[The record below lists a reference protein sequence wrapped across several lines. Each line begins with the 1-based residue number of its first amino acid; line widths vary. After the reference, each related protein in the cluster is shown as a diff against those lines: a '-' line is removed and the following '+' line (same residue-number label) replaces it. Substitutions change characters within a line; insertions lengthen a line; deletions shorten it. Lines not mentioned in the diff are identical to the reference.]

1 MKALMVAT
9 AVMILVSGA
18 WAEIVPPSDI
28 TVTAVGSEWH
38 EFGPVEAVIDGAGLD
53 VASNHTAAVMTDA
66 WGAGGNPSIVP
77 GNGINDG
84 NSCMNYAM
92 FTFGKSYLLDGLN
105 IWNLGDW
112 MGGAPAGLH
121 LGTKYVV
128 IEYSTAA
135 NPSTIAD
142 WTDWYRG
149 DFDEQASDVD
159 PFPAT
164 QVLDLPDVRA
174 RHVALSI
181 ITDWGYGGG
190 GVYQGL
196 AELQFNTIEVSLPG
210 EIVDP
215 GNITVSAVGSE
226 WWEFG
231 PVEHV
236 INGVGLNVGGEH
248 DDDMKSAWGAGNY
261 PWVTNLVDGINEGNG
276 CMNYAVFTFDRA
288 YPLAGLKMWNLG
300 GWMGGPGGQH
310 LGTKSVVIE
319 YSTVAD
325 PGTPAD
331 WSDWFIGN
339 FAEQAST
346 PVPYPVTEALDLP
359 DITARH
365 VALSIVSEWD
375 YAGGP
380 HVYVGLAELQFV
392 LPYSGGTCLVAR

>member
-38 EFGPVEAVIDGAGLD
+38 EFGPVEAVIDGTGLD

-128 IEYSTAA
+128 VEYSTVA
-135 NPSTIAD
+135 NPSTPAD

-174 RHVALSI
+174 KHVALSQI
-181 ITDWGYGGG
+181 VSWGYGGG
-190 GVYQGL
+190 SVYVGL
-196 AELQFNTIEVSLPG
+196 AELQFNTIEVTLHGP
-210 EIVDP
+210 IVDP
-215 GNITVSAVGSE
+215 GNITVTAVGSE
-226 WWEFG
+226 WHEFG
-231 PVEHV
+231 PVERV
-236 INGVGLNVGGEH
+236 IDSVGLNVSGEH
-248 DDDMKSAWGAGNY
+248 DDDMKSAWGGGAY
-261 PWVTNLVDGINEGNG
+261 PWVTPGNGINEGNG
-276 CMNYAVFTFDRA
+276 CMNYAVFTFDQA
-288 YPLAGLKMWNLG
+288 YPLAGLRLWNLG
-300 GWMGGPGGQH
+300 GWMGSANH
-310 LGTKSVVIE
+310 LGSKSVVVE
-319 YSTVAD
+319 YSTVAS
-325 PGTPAD
+325 PSAPAD
-331 WSDWFIGN
+331 WSDWFIGD
-339 FAEQAST
+339 FAEQASA
-346 PVPYPVTEALDLP
+346 PVPYPATETLDL
-359 DITARH
+359 DNITARH
-365 VALSIVSEWD
+365 IAVSIITDWGYS
-375 YAGGP
+375 GGG
-380 HVYVGLAELQFV
+380 VYQGLAELQFV
-392 LPYSGGTCLVAR
+392 MSTGSLVLIH